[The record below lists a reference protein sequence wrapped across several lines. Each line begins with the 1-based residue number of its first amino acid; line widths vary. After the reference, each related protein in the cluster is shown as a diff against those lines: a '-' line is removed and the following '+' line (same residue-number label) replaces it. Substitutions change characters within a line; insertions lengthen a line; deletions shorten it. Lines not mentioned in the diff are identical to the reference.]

1 MKKILLIEDNERNTL
16 LVMRVLENHPFQ
28 LLTAPDGETGM
39 AMAVAEEPDLL
50 LVDMGLPDI
59 DGQTLVN
66 LLRRLPEVAQK
77 PIVAVTAWPPSVA
90 IDMAKRY
97 GCDGCITK
105 PIDIRQFPTQIA
117 GYLEEK
123 TENQTP

>member
-1 MKKILLIEDNERNTL
+1 MKKILLIEDNARNTL
-16 LVMRVLENHPFQ
+16 LIERVLERHPYE
-28 LLTAPDGETGM
+28 LLLADDGETGLEQ
-39 AMAVAEEPDLL
+39 ATKHLPDLL

-66 LLRRLPEVAQK
+66 LLRKIPTIADK
-77 PIVAVTAWPPSVA
+77 PIVAITAWPPDVA

-105 PIDIRQFPTQIA
+105 PIDVRAFPNQIA
-117 GYLEEK
+117 SYI
-123 TENQTP
+123 P